1 MMGFLKTKDRDAV
14 ASIYD
19 SSVRVVSRDGT
30 AEEKVLEGVIED
42 VKKSTGVKKE
52 SRPADFFDFTFLRK
66 AQERLKTSGW
76 RP

>member
-30 AEEKVLEGVIED
+30 AEEKVLENVIED
-42 VKKSTGVKKE
+42 VKRSTGIKKE
-52 SRPADFFDFTFLRK
+52 FRPADFFDFSFVRK
-66 AQERLKTSGW
+66 AQEKVKMTGW